1 MNHKEQLVKEVAEL
15 EDDIG
20 YWEAQIH
27 RSIRAKENAEDELKK
42 AENDLRAK
50 RIILNSLN

>member
-42 AENDLRAK
+42 AENELRAK
-50 RIILNSLN
+50 RIILNSVN